1 MTLHRLALLAALCV
15 SAAWS
20 HAAGF
25 SFIEVPADK
34 DGPALRG
41 AVWTPCEAAPGEIA
55 FGLIAISAAKDCP
68 VAGTGLPLV
77 LMSHGSGGSFLG
89 HHDTAAALA
98 DAGFVVAAINH
109 PNDNFQDMERR
120 GHLSTF
126 AARPV
131 DMRRLADHM
140 LKMWPGR
147 AKIAAEQVG
156 FFGFSRGGYTGLVAT
171 GAVPDFKLGL
181 RFCTPAS
188 KIPFC
193 GQIQRQELPAPPV
206 RDARIKAAVIV
217 DPLSFFDAEGL
228 KQVTVPVQLW
238 ASARGGDGVTLD
250 DVEAVRRHLPSA
262 PDWYVPANTAHF
274 AFLAPCAPAMAKALP
289 EICSDAGGFDRVAFH
304 ADFNAKVLAFFRQH
318 LASKP

>member
-1 MTLHRLALLAALCV
+1 MFLHRLALAAALCLT
-15 SAAWS
+15 AAWS

-41 AVWTPCEAAPGEIA
+41 AVWTPCETAPGEIA
-55 FGLIAISAAKDCP
+55 FGLIAISAARDCP
-68 VAGTGLPLV
+68 IAGTKLPLV

-109 PNDNFQDMERR
+109 PNDNFQDLERR
-120 GHLSTF
+120 GHLSTL

-131 DMRRLADHM
+131 DMRRLTDHM
-140 LKMWPGR
+140 LGAWPAR
-147 AKIAAEQVG
+147 EKLAADQVG
-156 FFGFSRGGYTGLVAT
+156 FFGFSRGGFTGLVAT
-171 GAVPDFKLGL
+171 GAVPDFRLGL
-181 RFCTPAS
+181 RFCTPTS

-193 GQIQRQELPAPPV
+193 GQIQRQELPAPPA

-228 KQVTVPVQLW
+228 NQVAVPVQLW
-238 ASARGGDGVTLD
+238 ASARGGDGVTPD
-250 DVEAVRRHLPSA
+250 DVEAIRRNLPVP
-262 PDWYVPANTAHF
+262 PDWHVAANAGHF

-289 EICSDAGGFDRVAFH
+289 EICNDGAGFDRSAFH
-304 ADFNAKVLAFFRQH
+304 ADFNARVLAFFRQH
-318 LASKP
+318 LTSKP